1 MNPVHGL
8 RGWLRPRLSTF
19 TAEHARAAIGM
30 GAEFVDFRPFWHATS
45 LADTIPDGVHPVASA
60 AIDAIVVGDM
70 GDAPPST
77 PRPAVQAASPRVPA
91 PAQDPASTACMTQGE
106 IASVSGYSGNACRDC
121 GSFAMK
127 RTGTCETCEACG
139 STSGGCS

>member
-1 MNPVHGL
+1 M
-8 RGWLRPRLSTF
+8 STSVPYVIVVSDGH
-19 TAEHARAAIGM
+19 TIRTLHPPALGRHREAI
-30 GAEFVDFRPFWHATS
+30 ER
-45 LADTIPDGVHPVASA
+45 
-60 AIDAIVVGDM
+60 AIDAVIVGDM
-70 GDAPPST
+70 GDAPPSA
-77 PRPAVQAASPRVPA
+77 PRPAVQVTTPRVSV
-91 PAQDPASTACMTQGE
+91 QVRDPASSACLTQGE